1 MNLITLDQLLRSE
14 EERNKLLGVAVE
26 RDDAWDALRTLADR
40 HATLGP
46 AQANFAR
53 QCLEAA
59 GVPLTLT
66 VREECG
72 MKREGGDDPCQ

>member
-1 MNLITLDQLLRSE
+1 MTDPADYYCAAICGL
-14 EERNKLLGVAVE
+14 KA
-26 RDDAWDALRTLADR
+26 ALRTLADR

-46 AQANFAR
+46 SQANFAR

-72 MKREGGDDPCQ
+72 MPREGGDEP

>member
-1 MNLITLDQLLRSE
+1 MNVTVSDLENQTDRAIA
-14 EERNKLLGVAVE
+14 VAQKAVAAVAA
-26 RDDAWDALRTLADR
+26 RTDALCTLADR

-66 VREECG
+66 VREACG
-72 MKREGGDDPCQ
+72 MKREGVDEP